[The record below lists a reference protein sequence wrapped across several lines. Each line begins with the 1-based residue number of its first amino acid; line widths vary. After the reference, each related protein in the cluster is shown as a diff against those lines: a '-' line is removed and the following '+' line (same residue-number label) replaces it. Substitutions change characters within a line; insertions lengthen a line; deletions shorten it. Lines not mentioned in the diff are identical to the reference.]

1 LNKKVIFVIKI
12 MIMRKFAFVLLMLC
26 CLLGSQNGRSQLFV
40 GENSYVYVNDRFI
53 TVTQDVN
60 IQNNGVAFNSNGN
73 IFLRNQAQLLQKKT
87 GSSSNSGTGKLS
99 VFQEGSATP
108 YTYNYWC
115 SPVGNTLLA
124 SGNESFGITML
135 NQPISETVSNPAMM
149 LPMSTY
155 NGISDPLSISQ
166 GWIFKFLSSSLYS
179 EWFGVY
185 SATSIEAGEGFTMKG
200 TGGTDAIFSDAGAD
214 NNPGNKQRYDFRGRP
229 NDGDITI
236 DLALGKRT
244 LTGNPYPSAI
254 DLKAFLLAATNST
267 GIAYFWE
274 QDKSVN
280 SHNIA
285 AYKGGYGTYSPV
297 GGVTVAPYGTMGVY
311 TPAVYYAYDGAGT
324 QLVGSVGAG
333 SNYERRFCPIG
344 QGFMLEGSSTGIVT
358 MTNNYRVY
366 QKEGA
371 VNYSEFERNSTATAT
386 THADENDFLPQIPSV
401 SGFDYTTVSTKP
413 VPQIILNTL
422 LNNQAVRQVSLAFHP
437 AATDGADFAMDAKSP
452 DSTNEM
458 DMYFVVDNAEY
469 VIDVIDFDINKRIP
483 IGFKNATP
491 ANFRIKV
498 GDIIN
503 FDGTENVYLHDKNTD
518 IYYDIVNGE
527 YEMNLPAGI
536 NNTQYEITFVNATL
550 NIPVLSPDSFV
561 VFQNNVAQTLTVTN
575 PNMMDIKS
583 ISLYDITG
591 KLVFNTL
598 NVETKDKYQFPTSAI
613 SDAVYIVKVI
623 TKDNQDFGKK
633 VSVYNGRY

>member
-1 LNKKVIFVIKI
+1 
-12 MIMRKFAFVLLMLC
+12 MIMRKFTFILLMLC
-26 CLLGSQNGRSQLFV
+26 CLFGSQNGRSQLFV
-40 GENSYVYVNDRFI
+40 GQNSYVYVNDRFV
-53 TVTQDVN
+53 TVTQDIN
-60 IQNNGVAFNSNGN
+60 IQNNGVAFNPNGN

-135 NQPISETVSNPAMM
+135 NQPISETVSNPATM
-149 LPMSTY
+149 LSMSNY
-155 NGISDPLSISQ
+155 NGISDPLSIAQ

-200 TGGTDAIFSDAGAD
+200 TGGTDATFSDSGAD

-229 NDGDITI
+229 NDGDIYI
-236 DLALGKRT
+236 NLAIGKRT

-280 SHNIA
+280 SHFIT

-297 GGVTVAPYGTMGVY
+297 GGITVVPYSNMGVY
-311 TPAVYYAYDGAGT
+311 VPAVYFAYNGSGT
-324 QLVGSVGAG
+324 QLGGSVGNG

-344 QGFMLEGSSTGIVT
+344 QGFMLEGSSTGTVT
-358 MTNNYRVY
+358 MTNDLRVY

-371 VNYSEFERNSTATAT
+371 ANYSEFERHSTSITR
-386 THADENDFLPQIPSV
+386 ADENDFLPEIPSV

-413 VPQIILNTL
+413 VPQITFNTL
-422 LNNQAVRQVSLAFHP
+422 LDNQAIRQVSLAFHP

-452 DSTNEM
+452 DVNNVL
-458 DMYFVVDNAEY
+458 DMYFVVEDGEY
-469 VIDVIDFDINKRIP
+469 VIDVIDFDIHKRIP

-498 GDIIN
+498 GEIIN

-527 YEMNLPAGI
+527 YEMNLPAGV

-550 NIPVLSPDSFV
+550 NIPVLSPDSFAIL
-561 VFQNNVAQTLTVTN
+561 QNNVSQTLTVTN
-575 PNMMDIKS
+575 PNLMDIKS

-591 KLVFNTL
+591 KLIFNTL
-598 NVETKDKYQFPTSAI
+598 NVETKAQYQFSTSTI
-613 SDAVYIVKVI
+613 SDAVYVVKVI
-623 TKDNQDFGKK
+623 TKNNQDFGKK
-633 VSVYNGRY
+633 VSVYNGH